1 MKSIIFDVDGTLW
14 DSTDVVAKSWNMAV
28 RENTDLEA
36 NYTGESLKYLFGKT
50 MQEIFA
56 AVFPEYS
63 LEEQT
68 RLGYICFDYE
78 NRLLETEYGTPY
90 EGVID
95 TIKELSKKHDLY
107 IVSNCQQGY
116 IEVFLK
122 TMGLQEYVKD
132 HLCFGDTG
140 VSKDQTILKLMK
152 RNQLKDVV
160 YVGDTL
166 GDYNSCVKAGV
177 PFIFAE
183 YGFGEV
189 PEAIHRINHFSE
201 LLEFPYDTI

>member
-1 MKSIIFDVDGTLW
+1 MKAIIFDVDGTLW
-14 DSTDVVAKSWNMAV
+14 DSTDIVAKSWNMAV
-28 RENTDLEA
+28 RENTDIEA

-56 AVFPEYS
+56 AVFPDYS

-90 EGVID
+90 DGVID
-95 TIKELSKKHDLY
+95 TIKELAKTHDLY

-122 TMGLQEYVKD
+122 TMGLQKYVKD

-140 VSKDQTILKLMK
+140 VSKDQTILRLME
-152 RNQLKDVV
+152 RNNLTDVV

-189 PEAIHRINHFSE
+189 PDAVHRIRNFSE
-201 LLEFPYDTI
+201 LLEFPYDAI

>member
-14 DSTDVVAKSWNMAV
+14 DSTDVVAKSWNMAI
-28 RENTDLEA
+28 REHTDLEA
-36 NYTGESLKYLFGKT
+36 NHTGASLKYLFGKT

-56 AVFPEYS
+56 AVFPDHS

-90 EGVID
+90 EGVVD
-95 TIKELSKKHDLY
+95 TIKELSKAHDLY
-107 IVSNCQQGY
+107 IVSNCQKGY

-122 TMGLQEYVKD
+122 TMGLQDYIKD

-140 VSKDQTILKLMK
+140 VSKDQTIRKLMK
-152 RNQLKDVV
+152 RNQLNDVV
-160 YVGDTL
+160 YIGDTL
-166 GDYNSCVKAGV
+166 GDYTACVKANV
-177 PFIFAE
+177 PFILAE

-189 PEAIHRINHFSE
+189 PEAVHRISAFNE
-201 LLEFPYDTI
+201 LLSFPYETL